1 VDRLVPAVRAAE
13 AYGFDAVWMPD
24 SPLLWRDVFG
34 ALTAAALGTERIG
47 LGTAVSNVA
56 TRHPAVLASAA
67 RTVAE
72 LAPGRFVLGL
82 GVGDSSVV
90 PLGLRASTRAELTAG
105 IAQLRALL
113 AGDEWSYG
121 AGIGSRLRDPAP
133 AVAIHLAASGPR
145 NLRLAGEIAD
155 GVILLSGVS
164 PKTLAAA
171 TEQVRTGLRST
182 GRAGAG
188 FSFTVSAYCQVTD
201 DVATAARQLKP
212 ICARIAQN
220 GGAPY
225 LALAGIELDVPPVI
239 EGVYPD
245 LVHAED
251 WARAVELC
259 SPYVSDE
266 AALRFAREFCL
277 FGTPAEIV
285 QQLAVARAAGATGV
299 FLQHV
304 GSYTVPHELIEV
316 AGAELLPALEAG
328 RKDA

>member
-1 VDRLVPAVRAAE
+1 
-13 AYGFDAVWMPD
+13 
-24 SPLLWRDVFG
+24 
-34 ALTAAALGTERIG
+34 
-47 LGTAVSNVA
+47 
-56 TRHPAVLASAA
+56 
-67 RTVAE
+67 
-72 LAPGRFVLGL
+72 
-82 GVGDSSVV
+82 
-90 PLGLRASTRAELTAG
+90 
-105 IAQLRALL
+105 
-113 AGDEWSYG
+113 
-121 AGIGSRLRDPAP
+121 
-133 AVAIHLAASGPR
+133 
-145 NLRLAGEIAD
+145 
-155 GVILLSGVS
+155 
-164 PKTLAAA
+164 
-171 TEQVRTGLRST
+171 
-182 GRAGAG
+182 
-188 FSFTVSAYCQVTD
+188 
-201 DVATAARQLKP
+201 VATAARQLKP

-277 FGTPAEIV
+277 LGTPAEIV

-316 AGAELLPALEAG
+316 AGAELLPALGAG